1 MELGSEISEFFSSVA
16 TEGRAKMFGRKSLSL
31 FAFLSSS
38 SIGTVSIWILV
49 ISMVLNDE
57 ITGYYDGGDNGGHRC
72 DGGVDGHRCVV
83 VIIVAMMMMMVVMM
97 VVGGDLMKMVVVVT
111 MVMMGYGSDDGDD
124 DGDGVW

>member
-38 SIGTVSIWILV
+38 SIGTASIWILV
-49 ISMVLNDE
+49 ICMVLNE
-57 ITGYYDGGDNGGHRC
+57 ITGYYDGGDGGHS
-72 DGGVDGHRCVV
+72 DGGVDGQRCVV
-83 VIIVAMMMMMVVMM
+83 VIIVAMMMMVVMM

-124 DGDGVW
+124 DDDGVW